1 MSIRSG
7 PLVLLTATFTFAGGL
22 VAAVP
27 AHADTL
33 PQVTVVGGAAV
44 PTRAPSTDE
53 VTYTISIGDAS
64 AQQVVL
70 NALQP
75 DGLTASPSSVRVDGA
90 HVSHTKIDKSGT
102 GLCIRLGSGANAS
115 HGGTLAVGNHTVS
128 FNFHVASLPT
138 GSAAAYAVVDYAVG
152 SQTRHARS
160 PQIPL
165 AMPDL
170 AVTVPSGSGE
180 ARVLPLGTGVDADFQ
195 AILSNTGGIASA
207 AALTMTLPVGMKID
221 RSFGIYRD
229 DEYLSAVDTGGVK
242 LRCAT
247 VASHVVR
254 CALGAVA
261 TGTSALLDIP
271 VQPTSK
277 APVGHIGTFAVT
289 ALANNR
295 LEANR
300 DDNTV
305 HGSVQFTGAAHLV
318 VTITPH
324 PLHLAVGRI
333 GRVAVAI
340 HNSGPDPAVR
350 ALALVEVRSAHFTI
364 VGFSGK
370 QLPPPSD
377 GGSAVARPRWGRRWT
392 SRTATADTS
401 SGRPSVVWNVGRIP
415 SGRTVRAV
423 VRLKARTAGQDELLV
438 AAGSSAGDPPCEG
451 VTPTARCKSFAFANL
466 VARRQHRSV
475 AHSTTPARR
484 G

>member
-7 PLVLLTATFTFAGGL
+7 PFVVLTAGLTFAGGL
-22 VAAVP
+22 VAAFPVQ
-27 AHADTL
+27 ADVN

-44 PTRAPSTDE
+44 PTHAPSTDQ
-53 VTYTISIGDAS
+53 VTYTISVGDA
-64 AQQVVL
+64 AAKQVVL
-70 NALQP
+70 TAFQP
-75 DGLTASPSSVRVDGA
+75 EGLSAYASSVKVDGA
-90 HVSHTKIDKSGT
+90 YPSHAKVDQSGT
-102 GLCIRLGSGANAS
+102 GLRIRLGNGATAS
-115 HGGTLAVGNHTVS
+115 HGGALGVGNHTVT
-128 FNFHVASLPT
+128 FNFHVASLPR
-138 GSAAAYAVVDYAVG
+138 GSAAAYAVVDYALG
-152 SQTRHARS
+152 RQTRHARS

-170 AVTVPSGSGE
+170 TLTRPSGSGE
-180 ARVLPLGTGVDADFQ
+180 SRVLPLGTGVDADYQ

-254 CALGAVA
+254 CALGTVP

-277 APVGHIGTFAVT
+277 APVGHVGTFAVT

-305 HGSVQFTGAAHLV
+305 HGSVQFTGRAHLIV
-318 VTITPH
+318 SIEPH
-324 PLHLAVGRI
+324 PLHVTVGHA
-333 GRVAVAI
+333 GRMVVSI
-340 HNSGPDPAVR
+340 QNDGPDPAVR
-350 ALALVEVRSAHFTI
+350 GLALVEVRAAHFTI

-370 QLPPPSD
+370 QLPAPST
-377 GGSAVARPRWGRRWT
+377 GRSAIARPQWGSRWT
-392 SRTATADTS
+392 SHTPTAAS
-401 SGRPSVVWNVGRIP
+401 SGKPSVVWKVGTIP
-415 SGRTVRAV
+415 AGKTMRAV
-423 VRLKARTAGQDELLV
+423 VRLHARSAGRDELLV

-451 VTPTARCKSFAFANL
+451 VTPTRQCKSFAFANL
-466 VARRQHRSV
+466 VAGKPQRSAV
-475 AHSTTPARR
+475 HAATPARR

>member
-1 MSIRSG
+1 MSIRPG
-7 PLVLLTATFTFAGGL
+7 PYAVLAAVLTFAGGL
-22 VAAVP
+22 AAAAPVR
-27 AHADTL
+27 ADAN

-53 VTYTISIGDAS
+53 VTYTISIGDAP
-64 AQQVVL
+64 AHQVVL
-70 NALQP
+70 NAFQP
-75 DGLTASPSSVRVDGA
+75 DGLTATPSSVKVDGA
-90 HVSHTKIDKSGT
+90 RASHTKVHRSGT
-102 GLCIRLGSGANAS
+102 GLCIRLGNGADAS
-115 HGGTLAVGNHTVS
+115 HGGTLAVGNHTVT
-128 FNFHVASLPT
+128 FAFHVASLPT
-138 GSAAAYAVVDYAVG
+138 GSAAAYAVVDYATG
-152 SQTRHARS
+152 AQTRHARS

-170 AVTVPSGSGE
+170 TVTKPSGTGE
-180 ARVLPLGTGVDADFQ
+180 TRVLPLGTGVDADYQ
-195 AILSNTGGIASA
+195 AILSNTGGIARA

-229 DEYLSAVDTGGVK
+229 DEYLSVVDTGGVK

-254 CALGAVA
+254 CALGAVP

-277 APVGHIGTFAVT
+277 APVGHTGTFAVT
-289 ALANNR
+289 ALANNG

-318 VTITPH
+318 VSVTPH
-324 PLHLAVGRI
+324 PLHVTVGHA
-333 GRVAVAI
+333 GRLVVAI
-340 HNSGPDPAVR
+340 QNAGPDPAVR

-364 VGFSGK
+364 VGFSGR
-370 QLPPPSD
+370 QLPPPSG
-377 GGSAVARPRWGRRWT
+377 GGSPIARPRWGPRWT
-392 SRTATADTS
+392 SRTATAQAS
-401 SGRPSVVWNVGRIP
+401 PGKPSVVWKVGSIA

-423 VRLKARTAGQDELLV
+423 VRLEARSAGQDELLV

-451 VTPTARCKSFAFANL
+451 VTPTPQCKSFVFTNL
-466 VARRQHRSV
+466 IARKPHSAAHATPSARS
-475 AHSTTPARR
+475 

>member
-1 MSIRSG
+1 VSIRSG
-7 PLVLLTATFTFAGGL
+7 RYVVLAAALTFAGAL
-22 VAAVP
+22 AAAVP
-27 AHADTL
+27 VRADTN

-64 AQQVVL
+64 ARQVVL
-70 NALQP
+70 NAFQP
-75 DGLTASPSSVRVDGA
+75 DGLTASPSSVMVDGA
-90 HVSHTKIDKSGT
+90 HASHTKVDQSGT
-102 GLCIRLGSGANAS
+102 GLSVRLGSGADRS
-115 HGGTLAVGNHTVS
+115 HGGTLGVGNHTVT
-128 FNFHVASLPT
+128 FHFHVASLPT
-138 GSAAAYAVVDYAVG
+138 GSAAAYAVVDYRTG

-170 AVTVPSGSGE
+170 TVTEPSGSGE
-180 ARVLPLGTGVDADFQ
+180 SRVVPLGTGVDADFQ
-195 AILSNTGGIASA
+195 AILSNMGGIASA
-207 AALTMTLPVGMKID
+207 AALTMTLPVGMRID

-229 DEYLSAVDTGGVK
+229 DEYRSAVDTGGVK

-254 CALGAVA
+254 CALGAVP

-277 APVGHIGTFAVT
+277 APVGQTGTFAVT

-318 VTITPH
+318 VSVMPH
-324 PLHLAVGRI
+324 PLRATVGHASRL
-333 GRVAVAI
+333 VVAI

-364 VGFSGK
+364 VRFSGK
-370 QLPPPSD
+370 QQPPPSA
-377 GGSAVARPRWGRRWT
+377 GASPRWGSRWT
-392 SRTATADTS
+392 SGTAAALAS
-401 SGRPSVVWNVGRIP
+401 AGKPSVVWKIGSIP

-423 VRLKARTAGQDELLV
+423 VRLHARSAGQDELLV

-451 VTPTARCKSFAFANL
+451 VTPTPQCKSFVFAKL
-466 VARRQHRSV
+466 IARKPHGSD
-475 AHSTTPARR
+475 AHASMPARR